1 MKKRNIAVVFGGYS
15 SENVVSRHSA
25 QGIASFLDAERYAI
39 YLVDIERD
47 RWTVELD
54 GESPIDIDRS
64 DFSFVYGGEKILFDL
79 AYITIHGDPG
89 ENGILQGY
97 FDMLGIP
104 YSCCGVFAAALTF
117 NKFVCNR
124 FLSQLGCSKIRR
136 NIIILCNILSQPSLS
151 FTKLRR
157 LLLNPLY

>member
-89 ENGILQGY
+89 ENGILQGGHSLFLLRGVCRCAY
-97 FDMLGIP
+97 FQQVCLQPLPFPAWFPCCQGIA
-104 YSCCGVFAAALTF
+104 YRS
-117 NKFVCNR
+117 R
-124 FLSQLGCSKIRR
+124 
-136 NIIILCNILSQPSLS
+136 
-151 FTKLRR
+151 
-157 LLLNPLY
+157 

>member
-1 MKKRNIAVVFGGYS
+1 M
-15 SENVVSRHSA
+15 
-25 QGIASFLDAERYAI
+25 
-39 YLVDIERD
+39 DIERD

-124 FLSQLGCSKIRR
+124 FLSQLGFHVAKALRIGAGEEVTPQQVADAVGFPCFIKPNQGGS
-136 NIIILCNILSQPSLS
+136 SLS
-151 FTKLRR
+151 LIHI
-157 LLLNPLY
+157 